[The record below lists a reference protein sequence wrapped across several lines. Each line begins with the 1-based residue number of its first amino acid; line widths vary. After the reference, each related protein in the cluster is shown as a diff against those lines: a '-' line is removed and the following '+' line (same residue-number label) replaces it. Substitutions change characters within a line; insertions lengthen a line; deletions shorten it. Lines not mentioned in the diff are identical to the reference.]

1 VQQPASARVRNE
13 IATPHAYYW
22 VMGHC
27 EWRDK
32 WTILECSFESWN
44 ETMIFSFLAVVHNTG
59 TPPCVHEYSANVA
72 TESGMH
78 IYSPRHL
85 STGFNGSEGLVVSAF
100 TDSFYMLDFRS
111 RTGCAGQ
118 WPQLATVGWRM
129 AARMADHPIAYSSD
143 HGWILEVRGGC
154 VRHAVLLGLQPGPP
168 KTSKLFKFL
177 FREKTFW
184 LWLDGA
190 GALFSDNW
198 SAPHHVDTASG
209 YHLYVIDTLTN
220 ETKTLVYTG
229 LRSFHV
235 RILTWVDFHEKLI
248 KYDRMNGQI
257 VMVTRIRNRH
267 GNSKY
272 RVYVVTVDLD
282 RLTFSTMLRIIVP
295 YGEYYDGILDLS
307 FSFDAD
313 KFCAKDTTPGLDARL
328 MFYSLQV
335 PTLRA
340 AAYQAVARQREDYN
354 WFWVL
359 GRLGAW
365 MKDLFR
371 F

>member
-1 VQQPASARVRNE
+1 VLQPASARVRNE
-13 IATPHAYYW
+13 IATPHTYYW

-27 EWRDK
+27 EGRDK
-32 WTILECSFESWN
+32 WTILECSFMSWH
-44 ETMIFSFLAVVHNTG
+44 ETMVFSFLAVVHNTG
-59 TPPCVHEYSANVA
+59 TPPVVHEHMADVA
-72 TESGMH
+72 TEDGMH
-78 IYSPRHL
+78 IYSRGHL
-85 STGFNGSEGLVVSAF
+85 LTGFNGTEGLVVSAF
-100 TDSFYMLDFRS
+100 TNSFYVLDYLSRS
-111 RTGCAGQ
+111 GWAGR
-118 WPQLATVGWRM
+118 WPQLSDNGWRM
-129 AARMADHPIAYSSD
+129 AARMADHPIAFSSD

-154 VRHAVLLGLQPGPP
+154 IRHAVLLGFQSRPP
-168 KTSKLFKFL
+168 KTRRLYKFL
-177 FREKTFW
+177 YREQTFW

-190 GALFSDNW
+190 DALFSDNW
-198 SAPHHVDTASG
+198 SAPLVDTASG

-229 LRSFHV
+229 LRSFHE
-235 RILTWVDFHEKLI
+235 RILTVVEYHEKLI

-257 VMVTRIRNRH
+257 VMVTRIRNCH
-267 GNSKY
+267 GCSKY
-272 RVYVVTVDLD
+272 RVYIVTLDLA
-282 RLTFSTMLRIIVP
+282 RETFSTVLRITVP
-295 YGEYYDGILDLS
+295 YGEFYDGMLELS

-313 KFCAKDTTPGLDARL
+313 KFCAKDPIPGLNSHL

-354 WFWVL
+354 WFWVF

-365 MKDLFR
+365 MEDLFR